1 MTRALRHNPA
11 ELGLRLDARGASN
24 IDEMLQSP
32 ALRSMKANRVEVF
45 RAVEAQTKQ
54 RLSIEGVGPGAK
66 IRALNGHSRHIN
78 LDDDLVH
85 SEVFRNEAPTWLVH
99 FTHTTKISSIVRDGL
114 SARSRRDI
122 HMYGVTS
129 TGQAL
134 PRPRS
139 GTNAAIWMRSTD
151 LLDTGARLR
160 RSHNGMFLTQGIRGR
175 VSASVFSFV
184 ENTRTG
190 HEIPISEEFLDLPNS
205 SSCTVSPEWE
215 ALD

>member
-54 RLSIEGVGPGAK
+54 RLAIEGIGPGAR
-66 IRALNGHSRHIN
+66 IRALNGHSRHII

-85 SEVFRNEAPTWLVH
+85 SEVTREDAPTWLVH
-99 FTHTTKISSIVRDGL
+99 FTHTTKISAIVRDGL
-114 SARSRRDI
+114 STCTRRDI
-122 HMYGVTS
+122 HMHGVTS
-129 TGQAL
+129 TGQA
-134 PRPRS
+134 PHRPRTGS
-139 GTNAAIWMRSTD
+139 NAAIWMRSTD

-160 RSHNGMFLTQGIRGR
+160 RAHNGTFLTHGTRGR

-184 ENTRTG
+184 ENIRTG

-205 SSCTVSPEWE
+205 SSSTASPEWE